1 MMSSPHI
8 DVVATENVVVPNP
21 ATRSKMKAQPKL
33 TAYRF
38 MIFYRF
44 MLAALGGY
52 ALASFTAIVIAQYFS
67 EYHSSAAMT
76 ATMIGFLL
84 QTAAFIWV
92 FMVNKTLKATLG
104 ILIPAVL
111 LYIAYQFLGK

>member
-1 MMSSPHI
+1 MDVAATSP
-8 DVVATENVVVPNP
+8 VVTANP
-21 ATRSKMKAQPKL
+21 ATKSKKKVQPKL

-44 MLAALGGY
+44 MLAAFGGY
-52 ALASFTAIVIAQYFS
+52 ALASYAAMLIAHYFS
-67 EYHSSAAMT
+67 ESQSSAAMS

-111 LYIAYQFLGK
+111 FYLAYQLLGK

>member
-1 MMSSPHI
+1 ME
-8 DVVATENVVVPNP
+8 VAATENVAVANP
-21 ATRSKMKAQPKL
+21 VTRSKQKVQPKL
-33 TAYRF
+33 AAYRF

-52 ALASFTAIVIAQYFS
+52 ALASFAAMLIAQYFS
-67 EYHSSAAMT
+67 DYQSSAAIS
-76 ATMIGFLL
+76 ATMTGFLL

-104 ILIPAVL
+104 ILVPAGL
-111 LYIAYQFLGK
+111 LYMAYQFLGK